1 MTAAPATTIRQVE
14 HRLPQTTGAFPAFAD
29 GQWQDVAVP
38 RPFADPGTLC
48 RRDVLLGFGRGAAG
62 LALLTVTASACGSAP
77 PEIDPL
83 QAQLD
88 LATADSAMARAA
100 TAAAAPPLVPALT
113 QIASERAE
121 HAQALSVEI
130 ARAASRP
137 APTATPET
145 SGTSA
150 TTTTTTGTAAPPP
163 TVKDVIAALRSSA
176 DSAAQLASTQSGYRA
191 GLLGS
196 ISASCTASYTVG
208 LNAPGAAS

>member
-1 MTAAPATTIRQVE
+1 
-14 HRLPQTTGAFPAFAD
+14 
-29 GQWQDVAVP
+29 VP
-38 RPFADPGTLC
+38 SPFADPGTLC

-62 LALLTVTASACGSAP
+62 LALLAVTASACGSAP

-88 LATADSAMARAA
+88 VATADAAMARAA
-100 TAAAAPPLVPALT
+100 TAAADPPLVPALT

-121 HAQALSVEI
+121 HAQALAVEI
-130 ARAASRP
+130 ARAAGRP

-145 SGTSA
+145 SETSGTSG
-150 TTTTTTGTAAPPP
+150 TTTTTGTAAPPP
-163 TVKDVIAALRSSA
+163 TVKDVIGALRTSA

-208 LNAPGAAS
+208 LNAPKAAS